1 MTMENMGELT
11 DQQIDN
17 SSTTPISSSQSVSEK
32 EFTVTPKQE
41 FVDPNSV
48 DSASVSPGVGESSP
62 SGELPSSELSSGELE
77 SPAITRAD
85 LVSVIPVS
93 MIDTHEFRSQMGEI
107 QYQTLNGRMS
117 PGYSTNYATL
127 TPLQPLP
134 PISTVSDKFLQ
145 NSANNFQLINNMN
158 GLQGMENIMTLNNYN
173 SYEKMMTPV
182 SIPISMMGQMNG
194 YNQTISYTYNVGQ
207 NGLPSPKQDMKPIL
221 SPVHSSS
228 YDPYQFQQNVSV
240 PSRMHSPMKIKQ
252 CDSPIPMMQG
262 SNGLHLSPGMESTSP
277 HSMHSGSPQHQGMDQ
292 NGKEVEEINTKE
304 LAQRIS
310 SELKRYSIP
319 QAVFAQRVLCRS
331 QGTLSDLLRNP
342 KPWSK
347 LKSGRE
353 TFRRMWKWLQEPEFQ
368 RMSALRL
375 AACLQPQ
382 ENEGPGEDYN
392 PYNGWNNDAGSYSN
406 DVQVKYEPVEVKY
419 EIDSPGPD
427 SPTASIISN
436 GSTRLMVCHAE
447 TGEILCRIAVK
458 RKESEIS
465 TQQENRG
472 PKKPRLV
479 FTDIQRRTLHAIFK
493 ETKRPSKE
501 MQATIAQQLGLE
513 VTTVAN
519 FFMNARRRSVDK
531 WRDDN
536 GNDNRDSAPT
546 GMPKS

>member
-375 AACLQPQ
+375 AGNQACLQPQ

-392 PYNGWNNDAGSYSN
+392 PY
-406 DVQVKYEPVEVKY
+406 
-419 EIDSPGPD
+419 
-427 SPTASIISN
+427 T
-436 GSTRLMVCHAE
+436 
-447 TGEILCRIAVK
+447 VK